1 MSVSASSEPP
11 TVFDNLKSSA
21 KDGCGLQVLGSELA
35 FTQETTGKYLSFYW
49 QQAESYGLSAEQV
62 IGKSLNETFAPVDL
76 AAYSQ
81 RLQRIL
87 ASMTPEH
94 CRCLFKHKQ
103 NLWSFEL
110 VISPIPCANQSAVVL
125 VMGRQLEIQSTSL
138 TIPVN

>member
-1 MSVSASSEPP
+1 MSVYASSEPP

-21 KDGCGLQVLGSELA
+21 KDSCGLQVLGSELT
-35 FTQETTGKYLSFYW
+35 FTQEATGKYLSFYW

-62 IGKSLNETFAPVDL
+62 IGKSLNETFATVDV

-94 CRCLFKHKQ
+94 CRCLFKHKH

-110 VISPIPCANQSAVVL
+110 VISPIPCGDQSTVVL
-125 VMGRQLEIQSTSL
+125 VMGLQL
-138 TIPVN
+138 